1 MCRLVEPPRQTAPSP
16 STRRQTHTPIP
27 AVTRPGLGGCAR
39 PRGPR
44 GWPRDAPAT
53 RWHLCGALLRTS
65 SGQQTGLHTC
75 VLGRAFVGYKCQRK
89 KGDHPAWDWE
99 EQSLR
104 AALSVF
110 SEHRLP
116 SACTPHLSLAG
127 PPLLLMLSR
136 LASLSH
142 TEHTIAL

>member
-1 MCRLVEPPRQTAPSP
+1 MAQRCPSHMMAPLWS
-16 STRRQTHTPIP
+16 SATHIIWAANWAKHLWLGQGIRRVQMP
-27 AVTRPGLGGCAR
+27 
-39 PRGPR
+39 
-44 GWPRDAPAT
+44 
-53 RWHLCGALLRTS
+53 
-65 SGQQTGLHTC
+65 
-75 VLGRAFVGYKCQRK
+75 KEK
-89 KGDHPAWDWE
+89 EGDHPAWDWE
-99 EQSLR
+99 EQSLT

-142 TEHTIAL
+142 AEHTIAL